1 MCLGI
6 KEWIAPEGKS
16 FSPAGFVA
24 SKSPL
29 KSCGLQRGFPH
40 LCPAAV
46 AASNCWC
53 NKDNP
58 GRTVE

>member
-24 SKSPL
+24 SKSLL
-29 KSCGLQRGFPH
+29 KRYGLQRGFSR
-40 LCPAAV
+40 LCPVVV
-46 AASNCWC
+46 AAGNCWC